1 MSRNPFFEWLGLDE
15 LGTRLATIEQKLEQV
30 LSNQTAGK
38 EMIMAEK
45 EEIENLVTQVRQ
57 NRDVVSS
64 ATTALQGLVA
74 AVAQGQQ
81 ELAQA
86 IANNTDVSP
95 DIRAAADELKA
106 DTDALKAAVPALA
119 EAVKEN
125 TTAAK

>member
-1 MSRNPFFEWLGLDE
+1 MSRNPFSEWLGLDE

-81 ELAQA
+81 ELANA

-119 EAVKEN
+119 SAVTEN
-125 TTAAK
+125 TPAAK